1 MMHDDSSIGRG
12 RRCTVAL
19 MGPFGFGNLGDAA
32 IQDAVITNLRLR
44 LPRIRLVGISMRPA
58 DTQWRHGLDT
68 YCYDTTAYLN
78 LRRAPRQAKHGGA
91 AANALGA
98 SSVADPSNSRRPS
111 RWYPKRLM
119 GRLPELQH
127 AWYVFRAL
135 RHIDVL
141 VASGGGQLDESWGG
155 PRNHP
160 FTLFKW
166 TALARL
172 RGVRVVFLS
181 VGVGTIDSAEG
192 RWFLRWTLRLTHQYT
207 FRDTGSRDLAN
218 LALGTQRWAKV
229 VPDLAFGLPVN
240 PAPYRSD
247 SRPGPLNVA
256 IGVLPFYDP
265 RMWPQRSAAKYEK
278 YLGVMADF
286 CRHVLE
292 KGHRITLIVG
302 EVNQDRVVIG
312 DLLVR
317 LNDNINEGRRERI
330 SAPSIATVNDLIS
343 ALASA
348 DIVVADRFPGVL
360 PSLLLERPVLALS
373 YERKVRQLM
382 IDLSQGEQCI
392 ELENLAHEPLRAAF
406 DRLAI
411 ERERIQARLRSD
423 IRLQTM
429 QVMAQFDS
437 FSHDLKTACHLGDE
451 DRSGHI

>member
-1 MMHDDSSIGRG
+1 MHDDFSIGRG
-12 RRCTVAL
+12 RPCTVAL

-32 IQDAVITNLRLR
+32 IQEAVITNLRLR

-58 DTQWRHGLDT
+58 DTQWRHGIDT
-68 YCYDTTAYLN
+68 YCYDTTAYLS
-78 LRRAPRQAKHGGA
+78 LRRARRQSKLGGA
-91 AANALGA
+91 TANTLGA
-98 SSVADPSNSRRPS
+98 SSITDPGHPRRQY
-111 RWYPKRLM
+111 RWCPKKLM
-119 GRLPELQH
+119 GRLLELQH

-141 VASGGGQLDESWGG
+141 VGSGGGQLDESWGG

-192 RWFLRWTLRLTHQYT
+192 RWFLRWTLRLAHQYT
-207 FRDTGSRDLAN
+207 FRDTGSRDIAN
-218 LALGTQRWAKV
+218 LALGTKQGTKV
-229 VPDLAFGLPVN
+229 VPDLAFGLPVD
-240 PAPYRSD
+240 PAPYRGH
-247 SRPGPLNVA
+247 SRVDPLNVA
-256 IGVLPFYDP
+256 IGVLPFHDP
-265 RMWPQRSAAKYEK
+265 RMWPQRSAVKYEK

-286 CRHVLE
+286 CRHVIE
-292 KGHRITLIVG
+292 EGHRITLIVG

-317 LNDNINEGRRERI
+317 LNDDIGDGRRERI
-330 SAPSIATVNDLIS
+330 ATPSIATVTDLIS

-348 DIVVADRFPGVL
+348 DIVVAARFHGVL
-360 PSLLLERPVLALS
+360 LSLLLERPVLALS

-382 IDLSQGEQCI
+382 IDLSQGEHCL
-392 ELENLAHEPLRAAF
+392 ELENLALEPLRAAF

-411 ERERIQARLRSD
+411 ERERVHARLPSE
-423 IRLQTM
+423 IRTQTI

-437 FSHDLKTACHLGDE
+437 FSNDLKTACRLGEE
-451 DRSGHI
+451 DRFGDM